1 MPYRQ
6 IIIPASMSNIVERA
20 GYVPAVKVGSTV
32 YCAGQI
38 GRTPQLD
45 VIHDPEQQFIACW
58 ENLRIVLAEA
68 GCTFEDVVEMTTF
81 HVQMSQHIDVFRA
94 VKDRLF
100 PRGTCAWTA
109 IGVSELAVPGLLL
122 EIKCVAVTPD

>member
-1 MPYRQ
+1 VSQRQ

-38 GRTPQLD
+38 GRTPQLE

-81 HVQMSQHIDVFRA
+81 HVEMSRHMDVFRV

-100 PRGTCAWTA
+100 PRGTCAWTT

>member
-1 MPYRQ
+1 MSQRQ

-38 GRTPQLD
+38 GRTPQLE
-45 VIHDPEQQFIACW
+45 VIHDPEQQFITCW

-81 HVQMSQHIDVFRA
+81 HVEMSRHMDVFRV

-100 PRGTCAWTA
+100 PRGTCAWTT